1 MRFVV
6 IYKGMRHF
14 TGSLTAAMEYLETNW
29 NSVTDAYEIGVKL
42 VPVHPR

>member
-14 TGSLTAAMEYLETNW
+14 TGSLAAAMVYLETNW

-42 VPVHPR
+42 VPIHSR